1 VEERDVVVAGGGIA
15 GLAFA
20 HHAAAAGRSVLV
32 LEAEPRTGGCL
43 NTRRLADGF
52 WYEAGAHTAYNSY
65 GAFLELVEACGL
77 MGAIRLRGEARK
89 RFALLKDG
97 RLSMMGPLSVF
108 LKFNPLELLAAAPFG
123 LFRAKEGRTTSEAYG
138 GIVGRRN
145 YANVLSPFLA
155 AVPSQNAD
163 GFPARGPGSLFKTR
177 SRRKDVVKSFT
188 LEGGLGTV
196 ADALSHRPN
205 VEVRTGA
212 PVKWVRRQGA
222 GFTVTLEDGTAVRAR
237 TAALAVPPP
246 AARELLGDAE
256 PALTA
261 ALSAIGSVRVETV
274 AVALPRERTALPEMA
289 FLVPVDDLFH
299 SAVTRD
305 PVPGGRLRGFAFHF
319 KPGHSPEEKLRR
331 VEEVLGAPRDAFVDV
346 AVSTVVLPAPAR
358 SHAET
363 VALIDR
369 ALVGSRLAVTG
380 NFFDGLAIEDCVLR
394 SKAEWAR
401 VSATPERG

>member
-1 VEERDVVVAGGGIA
+1 MEERDVVVAGGGIA

-32 LEAEPRTGGCL
+32 FEAGTRVGGCL

-77 MGAIRLRGEARK
+77 MGGIRARGEARK

-97 RLSMMGPLSVF
+97 RISMMGPLSVF
-108 LKFNPLELLAAAPFG
+108 LKFDPVELLLTAPFG
-123 LFRAKEGRTTSEAYG
+123 LFRSKDGRTTAEAYG

-163 GFPARGPGSLFKTR
+163 GFPAHGPGSLFKTR
-177 SRRKDVVKSFT
+177 ARRKDVVKSFT
-188 LEGGLGTV
+188 LEGGLSVV
-196 ADALSHRPN
+196 ADALALRPN

-212 PVKWVRRQGA
+212 PVKSLRRDGA
-222 GFTVTLEDGTAVRAR
+222 GFTVTLEDGAAVTAR

-246 AARELLGDAE
+246 AAAALLGDGKS
-256 PALTA
+256 ALVA
-261 ALSAIGSVRVETV
+261 ALSSIGSVRVETV
-274 AVALPRERTALPEMA
+274 AVALPREKTALPEMA
-289 FLVPVDDLFH
+289 FLVPVNDLFH

-305 PVPGGRLRGFAFHF
+305 PVPGGRLRAFAFHF
-319 KPGHSPEEKLRR
+319 KPGHAREEKLARI
-331 VEEVLGAPRDAFVDV
+331 EQVLGASREAFVDI
-346 AVSTVVLPAPAR
+346 AESAVVLPAPAR
-358 SHAET
+358 AHAES
-363 VALIDR
+363 VAAIDR
-369 ALVGSRLAVTG
+369 AVAGSRLAVTG

-401 VSATPERG
+401 VSALV